1 MKMKRFISL
10 MLSVLMMIIMMA
22 SGALAEEAAGDLT
35 GYIVILHTNDSHGR
49 VDTNLGFTR
58 VAYAKETLEAAGAN
72 VILLDA
78 GDTLHGLPFATVSE
92 GESVVKVMN
101 EVGYHAMTPGNH
113 DFNYG
118 QERLAELSEI
128 ANFNM
133 IAANVVKEDGSRLL
147 LSGGILEKDYA
158 KVGIFG
164 LTTPETVYKTNPN
177 NVKGLTFVDPIES
190 AREQVAELEDD
201 DCTLVVALVH
211 IGLDETA
218 EVTSLDLAEQVE
230 GIDII
235 IDGHSHTELENGLWV
250 NDTLIVSAGE
260 YIENIGC
267 VVIDPQGRA
276 EAGLLT
282 AEDLNEYAVNEKVDQ
297 LIAEINA
304 SQDELLNVVVG
315 QTGADLEG
323 TREMVRTQE
332 TNLGNLAADAFRSA
346 TGADIALTNGGG
358 IRDSIP
364 AGDITKKQLVTV
376 FPFGNYVVT
385 MNVTGAQLTAMLE
398 NGVSRYPD
406 ADGRFPQVSGMSFR
420 FDPDQAVGSRVFDV
434 QVGGEPVDPEKTYV
448 LATNDYIAIGGDE
461 YPVADIEVTG
471 EYSAME
477 EILIAHIASFNE
489 PIAPETEGRIVMGA
503 KPAE

>member
-1 MKMKRFISL
+1 
-10 MLSVLMMIIMMA
+10 
-22 SGALAEEAAGDLT
+22 
-35 GYIVILHTNDSHGR
+35 
-49 VDTNLGFTR
+49 
-58 VAYAKETLEAAGAN
+58 
-72 VILLDA
+72 
-78 GDTLHGLPFATVSE
+78 
-92 GESVVKVMN
+92 
-101 EVGYHAMTPGNH
+101 
-113 DFNYG
+113 
-118 QERLAELSEI
+118 
-128 ANFNM
+128 
-133 IAANVVKEDGSRLL
+133 
-147 LSGGILEKDYA
+147 
-158 KVGIFG
+158 
-164 LTTPETVYKTNPN
+164 
-177 NVKGLTFVDPIES
+177 
-190 AREQVAELEDD
+190 
-201 DCTLVVALVH
+201 
-211 IGLDETA
+211 
-218 EVTSLDLAEQVE
+218 
-230 GIDII
+230 
-235 IDGHSHTELENGLWV
+235 
-250 NDTLIVSAGE
+250 
-260 YIENIGC
+260 
-267 VVIDPQGRA
+267 
-276 EAGLLT
+276 
-282 AEDLNEYAVNEKVDQ
+282 
-297 LIAEINA
+297 
-304 SQDELLNVVVG
+304 
-315 QTGADLEG
+315 
-323 TREMVRTQE
+323 MVRTQE